1 VTGSKSSIA
10 DVRKQLES
18 LSGPSLMVS
27 PALWAELMRTRTNPD
42 PGQAAVARIQQET
55 GCRIHIERNIQQVRL
70 FGSKTETAVALNVF
84 KDFERMCTEE
94 VVDLKC
100 LLPSDPEMLQAFAE
114 DCGVSLQV
122 EGQRIT
128 ILGIQEAV
136 SEAAMQLR
144 NYDPVQRPNLRGTNS
159 DVIRIAIGIAMSK
172 LRVKDDSC
180 ASTTADSLPPVTN
193 PPAAPPNCSAQDN
206 LMQGLVI
213 AKLPPAQLE
222 KEVQPHS
229 KKSQRDQRDA
239 CPTCGSSG
247 QFCVNCGRKMMEHRL
262 AGCRTCGTPKFCVY
276 CGEPTERMKQEPAM
290 NFNQAYAR
298 DKFQFYMPHSAPS
311 YNEPQMPM
319 MQMPMQFIPANI
331 QNTNQVMMQSDTTNP
346 MMTMCVPMSPMNGM
360 SPVGMQTVMMSGPA
374 NGLQAPQMMMQFPS
388 ANYE

>member
-1 VTGSKSSIA
+1 
-10 DVRKQLES
+10 
-18 LSGPSLMVS
+18 MVS

-42 PGQAAVARIQQET
+42 PRQAAVARIQQET

-84 KDFERMCTEE
+84 KDFERMCCEE

-100 LLPSDPEMLQAFAE
+100 LLPSDPELLQAFAQ

-144 NYDPVQRPNLRGTNS
+144 NYDPVHNPNLRGNNS
-159 DVIRIAIGIAMSK
+159 DVIRLAIGIAMSK
-172 LRVKDDSC
+172 LSVKDDSC

-193 PPAAPPNCSAQDN
+193 PPKEIASPNSSVQDGS
-206 LMQGLVI
+206 MQGLVI
-213 AKLPPAQLE
+213 NKLPPAQLE
-222 KEVQPHS
+222 KEVQPH
-229 KKSQRDQRDA
+229 KKSQRDA

-247 QFCVNCGRKMMEHRL
+247 QFCVNCGRKMMEYRL

-290 NFNQAYAR
+290 NFNQAWPLN
-298 DKFQFYMPHSAPS
+298 KFQFYMPHSDPS
-311 YNEPQMPM
+311 YSEPQMPM
-319 MQMPMQFIPANI
+319 MQMPMQFIPANV
-331 QNTNQVMMQSDTTNP
+331 QNTNQVMMQSDTSNQ
-346 MMTMCVPMSPMNGM
+346 MMTMCVPMSPVSMN
-360 SPVGMQTVMMSGPA
+360 GMQTVMMPGPA
-374 NGLQAPQMMMQFPS
+374 TGMQAPQMMMQFPS
-388 ANYE
+388 ATYE